1 MPLFRDGDPAYGPM
15 GLMRDFLCVIDC
27 TQDQGLAPLFPQ
39 QIFIRVFTRTA
50 EGKFAP

>member
-1 MPLFRDGDPAYGPM
+1 MRSIGPYA
-15 GLMRDFLCVIDC
+15 GFLCVIDC
-27 TQDQGLAPLFPQ
+27 AQGQGLAPLFPQ

>member
-1 MPLFRDGDPAYGPM
+1 MRSNGPYAGFSLRDKIAPQG
-15 GLMRDFLCVIDC
+15 
-27 TQDQGLAPLFPQ
+27 QGLAPLFPQ